1 MQYPVTDSTA
11 FKPKRI
17 NDDGNG
23 RRKSQQAEKHSLALD
38 SYPVFRGRDSL
49 FYSQCHI
56 GDNVKVGAGCL
67 VKDQDVPANSLVFG
81 QSPNLIIK
89 PVK

>member
-1 MQYPVTDSTA
+1 MYAHAQ
-11 FKPKRI
+11 I
-17 NDDGNG
+17 IGN
-23 RRKSQQAEKHSLALD
+23 
-38 SYPVFRGRDSL
+38 
-49 FYSQCHI
+49 CHI